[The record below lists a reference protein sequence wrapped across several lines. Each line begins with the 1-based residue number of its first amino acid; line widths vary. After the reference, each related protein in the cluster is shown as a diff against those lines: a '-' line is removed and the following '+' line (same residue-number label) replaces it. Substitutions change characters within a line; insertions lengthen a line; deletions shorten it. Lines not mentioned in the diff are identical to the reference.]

1 MARRMRATGAA
12 AALEGPSQAV
22 TATRRFEDRR
32 GAGRELAVLLE
43 RFREQQ
49 PVIAGMPRGGV
60 PVAAEVAAALGAPLD
75 VAIVRKVGAPR
86 NPEFAIGAVAEG
98 GVRMLSGQEADALGL
113 APAEVRAL
121 YERAEREMSDYVR
134 RYRGYEEPSRLDG
147 RTVILVDDGLA
158 TGRSA
163 AAALRSLRARGAK
176 RLILA
181 VPVTT
186 SASARALGKL
196 ADEVVA
202 METPEDLGAVGYWY
216 DRFAPTTDAEV
227 REALAHGRG
236 PAAPG
241 GVP

>member
-1 MARRMRATGAA
+1 MARRMRATGAV

-22 TATRRFEDRR
+22 PATRRFEDRR
-32 GAGRELAVLLE
+32 GAGKELAALLE

-60 PVAAEVAAALGAPLD
+60 PVAAEVASALGAPLD

-98 GVRMLSGQEADALGL
+98 GVRLLSDQEAHALGL

-121 YERAEREMSDYVR
+121 YERAERELSDYAG
-134 RYRGYEEPSRLDG
+134 RYRGCEEPARLDG

-163 AAALRSLRARGAK
+163 AAALRSLRRRGAK

-181 VPVTT
+181 VPVAA
-186 SASARALGKL
+186 SASARALGEL

-202 METPEDLGAVGYWY
+202 IETPEHLGAVGYWY
-216 DRFAPTTDAEV
+216 DRFAPTSDAEV
-227 REALAHGRG
+227 REALAHGRR
-236 PAAPG
+236 PAESD